1 MIDIAMDTV
10 TRNSA
15 TQLTG
20 VVAKNTSNL
29 TNANEPFDIII
40 TNSNGLITTALN
52 QINIRRITCV
62 CQQVEH

>member
-1 MIDIAMDTV
+1 M
-10 TRNSA
+10 TRNRA

-40 TNSNGLITTALN
+40 TNGNGLAVT
-52 QINIRRITCV
+52 
-62 CQQVEH
+62 QVKMRLI